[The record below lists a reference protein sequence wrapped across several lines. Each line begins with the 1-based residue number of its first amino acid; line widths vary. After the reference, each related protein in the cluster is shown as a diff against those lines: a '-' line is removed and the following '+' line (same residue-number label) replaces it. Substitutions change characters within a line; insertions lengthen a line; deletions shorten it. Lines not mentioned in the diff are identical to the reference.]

1 MIKNKKGKKGQIMGM
16 PFQFIFALI
25 IIAVALFVGIWAIKA
40 FLGRA
45 EQANFGLFINDLENE
60 IISVWQKEE
69 ASKTITLSLSTK
81 ISYVCF
87 VNRNNCYSNK
97 IPPKISSDLCSNVV
111 PMWSRTGKD
120 NLFFYPGGIAERY
133 DSHTAWH
140 IKCGTKECL
149 DIDKTICIP
158 VKDGNVKF
166 RLTKESGQLVKVS
179 SVS

>member
-1 MIKNKKGKKGQIMGM
+1 MGM

-25 IIAVALFVGIWAIKA
+25 IIAVALFVGIWAIKV

-81 ISYVCF
+81 ISYICF
-87 VNRNNCYSNK
+87 VNRDNCYSNG
-97 IPPKISSDLCSNVV
+97 IPSEISSNLCSVSGVV
-111 PMWSRTGKD
+111 QMWGTKED
-120 NLFFYPGGIAERY
+120 NLFFYPGGIAEEY

-149 DIDKTICIP
+149 NISKSICIP
-158 VKDGNVKF
+158 VRDGNVKF
-166 RLTKESGQLVKVS
+166 KLTKESGQLVKIVKIQA
-179 SVS
+179 V